1 MTYVRIIHAPAL
13 LAKAQTAMGLSQEK
27 LGHDVFACSR
37 RTMSRWVG
45 GQGGPS
51 LSQWV
56 DLVRHVYPHSR
67 AVAAEIASEMGETLV
82 SLRLEAPDAA
92 AASPPPRPA
101 PSLSDLVDSV
111 VCAAAE
117 AVAMSPQA
125 IRPALVA
132 GFERVAS
139 LSLSVDDVRGVLR
152 PSSGK
157 KK

>member
-1 MTYVRIIHAPAL
+1 MTYVRFIHAPGL
-13 LAKAQTAMGLSQEK
+13 LAKAQVAMGLSQER
-27 LGHDVFACSR
+27 LGRDVFGCSR
-37 RTMSRWVG
+37 RTMSRWVKG
-45 GQGGPS
+45 VAGPS

-56 DLVRHVYPHSR
+56 DLVRQVYPHSR

-82 SLRLEAPDAA
+82 SLRLEASDAA
-92 AASPPPRPA
+92 AASPSPRPA
-101 PSLSDLVDSV
+101 PSLPDLVDSV

-132 GFERVAS
+132 GFDRVAS
-139 LSLSVDDVRGVLR
+139 LSLAIEEVRGVLR
-152 PSSGK
+152 PAGGK